1 MAAMIADP
9 EKFIAAPLVPE
20 LLVSD
25 LSRSLEFWIGSLG
38 FRLVYERPEEGFAY
52 LDLDGAQLMLE
63 ERNEHARQWVT
74 ASLEQPYGR
83 GINFQVSVDDIERRA
98 GRLEANGREAYM
110 PIEEKWYR
118 AGDHEMG
125 VRQILVR
132 DPDGYLIRLSQRI
145 GERTLAIHREAAP

>member
-1 MAAMIADP
+1 MIADP

-20 LLVSD
+20 LLVSN
-25 LSRSLEFWIGSLG
+25 LSRSLEFWIGILG

-83 GINFQVSVDDIERRA
+83 GINFQVSVDDIERHA
-98 GRLEANGREAYM
+98 SRLKANGREAYM